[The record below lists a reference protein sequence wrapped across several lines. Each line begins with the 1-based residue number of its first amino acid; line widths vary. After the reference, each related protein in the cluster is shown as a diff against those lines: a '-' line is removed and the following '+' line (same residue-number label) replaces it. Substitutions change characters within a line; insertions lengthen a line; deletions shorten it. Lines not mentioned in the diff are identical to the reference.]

1 MPADEWAK
9 ALLPSHR
16 GDLEPAMAS
25 NERADENR
33 QIWGSTV
40 AFSEWMG
47 DASRSRR
54 IRILPFDDK

>member
-1 MPADEWAK
+1 
-9 ALLPSHR
+9 
-16 GDLEPAMAS
+16 MAS

-33 QIWGSTV
+33 QRWGSAE
-40 AFSEWMG
+40 AFSKWLG